1 MSDETVSVEVY
12 IVEKAYRIACKPGE
26 EEDLLASARLLND
39 HMRQVK
45 SSNKVISHDRLA
57 IMAGLNLAH
66 ELILSR
72 RGGSTDLTDRLEILG
87 DRVAAALNKDTES
100 EV

>member
-1 MSDETVSVEVY
+1 MNDETVSLEVY
-12 IVEKAYRIACKPGE
+12 VLEKAYRIACNQGE

-45 SSNKVISHDRLA
+45 SASKVISNDRIA
-57 IMAGLNLAH
+57 VMAGLNLAH

-72 RGGSTDLTDRLEILG
+72 RNGGPDMTERLENLS
-87 DRVAAALNKDTES
+87 DRVAAVLNKDTES

>member
-1 MSDETVSVEVY
+1 
-12 IVEKAYRIACKPGE
+12 
-26 EEDLLASARLLND
+26 
-39 HMRQVK
+39 MRQVK
-45 SSNKVISHDRLA
+45 GSNKVISNDRTA

-72 RGGSTDLTDRLEILG
+72 RHGGPDLSERLEALSEQ
-87 DRVAAALNKDTES
+87 VASALNNDTES